1 MFDIIVAVDL
11 NNGIGKYDKESKQF
25 KLPWPTLLNKAD
37 LKFFADT
44 TTKTTNPELI
54 NLMIMGRNTF
64 ESLPKILPKRLHLV
78 ISSRSKDYFPDHD
91 RLIICSS
98 FEDALEKAKQLK
110 INNKIENT
118 FVIGGGMVY
127 QQALKS
133 NQLRYIYLNRF
144 SKHYD
149 CNIYFPNESFGKL
162 INKTNV
168 SPDLIMEKYRFNHQD
183 V

>member
-1 MFDIIVAVDL
+1 MFDIIVAVDS
-11 NNGIGKYDKESKQF
+11 NNGIGKYDKETNQF
-25 KLPWPTLLNKAD
+25 KLPWPRNKTD

-54 NLMIMGRNTF
+54 NLIIMGRNTF
-64 ESLPKILPKRLHLV
+64 ESLPKILPKRLHIV
-78 ISSRSKDYFPDHD
+78 ISSKPKNYFPNHE

-98 FEDALEKAKQLK
+98 FELALEKANQLEK
-110 INNKIENT
+110 ENKIENS

-127 QQALKS
+127 RHALKS

-144 SKHYD
+144 SKSYD
-149 CNIYFPNESFGKL
+149 CNINFPNESLGRL
-162 INKTNV
+162 INKTIV
-168 SPDLIMEKYRFNHQD
+168 SPDLVMEKYHKA

>member
-11 NNGIGKYDKESKQF
+11 NNGIGKYDKEKNKF
-25 KLPWPTLLNKAD
+25 KLPWPRNKTD

-44 TTKTTNPELI
+44 TTKTTNPELM
-54 NLMIMGRNTF
+54 NLIIMGRNTF

-78 ISSRSKDYFPDHD
+78 ISSKPKDYFPDHD

-98 FEDALEKAKQLK
+98 FETALEKANQLE
-110 INNKIENT
+110 NENKIENS

-133 NQLRYIYLNRF
+133 SQLRYIYLNRF
-144 SKHYD
+144 NNQYD
-149 CNIYFPNESFGKL
+149 CNIYFPSESLGKL
-162 INKTNV
+162 IDKTNV
-168 SPDLIMEKYRFNHQD
+168 SPDLIMEKYHK
-183 V
+183 VV